1 MRGVFL
7 KIVDTRYLDLT
18 LVQPATAEGE
28 SASPLPQKVA
38 WLPLDEELWHRAPGQ
53 KLCVVFDDRVDIFR
67 FPLPFNRNLA
77 HPHQSAQPYFRRTL
91 TTPVAR
97 HPF

>member
-53 KLCVVFDDRVDIFR
+53 KLCVVFDARVDIFR

-77 HPHQSAQPYFRRTL
+77 HPDQCRQPVFRRT
-91 TTPVAR
+91 VRSSEAA
-97 HPF
+97 HA